1 LYGPGERAHLF
12 HSSTRGV
19 GLGRRGCRLLGPA
32 SFCTIWYPESLPT
45 LRAVTRDFL
54 AERRR
59 QYRSFSGPDHL
70 HDLRLSFRH
79 PDFSPY

>member
-1 LYGPGERAHLF
+1 MDQENEHIRSIRRLVEWAWDAE
-12 HSSTRGV
+12 GV
-19 GLGRRGCRLLGPA
+19 DFLALRR
-32 SFCTIWYPESLPT
+32 FCTIWYPESLPT
-45 LRAVTRDFL
+45 LRAVTRDFV